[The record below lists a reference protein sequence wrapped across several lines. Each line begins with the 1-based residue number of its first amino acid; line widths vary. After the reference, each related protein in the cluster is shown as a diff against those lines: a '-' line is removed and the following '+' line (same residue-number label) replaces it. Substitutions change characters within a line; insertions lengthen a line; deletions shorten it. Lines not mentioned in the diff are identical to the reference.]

1 MYVVTCKEGVR
12 EYFCLAHSY
21 LVVRKTKDSSF
32 PAVIILTL
40 KMALKLLCSNT
51 SEVSVR
57 L

>member
-1 MYVVTCKEGVR
+1 MYFVTCKEGVR
-12 EYFCLAHSY
+12 QYFCLAHNH

-32 PAVIILTL
+32 PSVIILAL

-51 SEVSVR
+51 SEASVR